1 MREQSETNAMNKPVE
16 MSHHSSEAATT
27 ASAGGSDKAFGLVFS
42 TVFALVALYPL
53 IAGASIR
60 WWALALA
67 ALFLVTAFIKPR
79 LLSPLNRIWTKIG
92 LVLHRIV
99 SPIALFVVFCLAVLP
114 TGLVMRVLGKDL
126 LRLRLEPD
134 AETYWIERKPP
145 GRADQQMKKQF

>member
-1 MREQSETNAMNKPVE
+1 MNKPVE
-16 MSHHSSEAATT
+16 MSHHSTEAATPT
-27 ASAGGSDKAFGLVFS
+27 SAGGSDKAFGLVFS
-42 TVFALVALYPL
+42 VVFLLVALYPL
-53 IAGASIR
+53 IAGAPIR
-60 WWALALA
+60 RWALVLA
-67 ALFLVTAFIKPR
+67 VLFFVAAFAMPR

-114 TGLVMRVLGKDL
+114 TGLVMRGLGKDL